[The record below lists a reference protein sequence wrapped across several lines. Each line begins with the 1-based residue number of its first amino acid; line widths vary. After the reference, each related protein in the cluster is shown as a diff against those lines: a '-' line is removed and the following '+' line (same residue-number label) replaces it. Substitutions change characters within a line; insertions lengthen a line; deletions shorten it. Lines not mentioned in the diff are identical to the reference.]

1 MQYTPPERWEEP
13 SPRESWRA
21 KDVLAHLAASEVA
34 AAAMVA
40 EEEAT
45 ELEEFRKSLDGK
57 DFSVEAWDQW
67 AVDRRREAS
76 AVSLGAEWGRAAS
89 LLLSRAGKVS
99 DQDWR
104 EREIGWVSGDIRL
117 RYFTQMRLAEWWI
130 HGEDV
135 RQAGRLPPRREHWP
149 IYAVNDLAIRL
160 VPYALSRADLSF
172 ADASVQV
179 QLDGVGEGTW
189 HQTVTTGELP
199 TGKKPDAY
207 ITGSGY
213 AFASVAGERA
223 DPDFCLY
230 EGVLNLGGNM
240 ELAEAVLRTLR
251 AAP

>member
-13 SPRESWRA
+13 SPREGWRA

-34 AAAMVA
+34 AAALVA
-40 EEEAT
+40 EEEAS
-45 ELEEFRKSLDGK
+45 ELEEFRKSVEEDA
-57 DFSVEAWDQW
+57 FSAQAWNEW
-67 AVDRRREAS
+67 TVDRRREAS
-76 AVSLGAEWGRAAS
+76 AVSLGAEWGRAAD
-89 LLLSRAGKVS
+89 LLLSRIGEVS

-104 EREIGWVSGDIRL
+104 EREIPWVAGDIRL
-117 RYFTQMRLAEWWI
+117 RYLVQVRVAEWWI

-149 IYAVNDLAIRL
+149 IHAVNDLAIQL
-160 VPYALSRADLSF
+160 IPYALSRAGLSF
-172 ADASVQV
+172 GDASVQID
-179 QLDGVGEGTW
+179 LEGVGEGTW
-189 HQTVTTGELP
+189 HQTATAGELP

-207 ITGSGY
+207 ISGSGY

-240 ELAEAVLRTLR
+240 ELAEAALRTLR